1 MVEVV
6 ELVVVVVVKVV
17 EMCCYE
23 GLMVEGLMEL
33 MVMVMVVAVESS
45 VAPLAA
51 PPE

>member
-23 GLMVEGLMEL
+23 GLMVVGLFL
-33 MVMVMVVAVESS
+33 LLILGLGV
-45 VAPLAA
+45 
-51 PPE
+51 